1 MLSAMKEIFRRKYFI
16 SLSYMLIA
24 VVGVV
29 AWLNI
34 PMEMTPDLRLPSV
47 TVSYGWGST
56 SPEVMEQEITR
67 RVESVATRLRNVERI
82 RSVSQEGRSRVTIT
96 FEKGTPVE
104 YRVLELQ
111 EYLYGLS
118 DEFPPQVRRP
128 SISRSIPQELQA
140 QETFMAYSIS
150 GERSSRELF
159 QLATQQ
165 IRLQLLGLEGLADI
179 DIQGAEDPALTI
191 RFDTSLLE
199 RYDFDSR
206 QLMGE
211 IRERLNWRS
220 SGFVEQSSMRLSMLI
235 PPQFESLDDI
245 RQMKIAIP
253 NSMRQIKVGDIA
265 TVEIEDYPVKSLKRL
280 NGKPALTMLFVR
292 ESGSDAMGLA
302 ETVRNEMDRIEAS
315 LPNDVTIQLERD
327 STDDLR
333 EQFGDLQYQ
342 SAFSLLFVFV
352 ILLLFI
358 RRFRAPFV
366 ILGSILF
373 SLLMSLSILFFMNY
387 TLNVL
392 TLAGLTVALG
402 MIIDN
407 AVVVFEQLNPRLPI
421 DKEKRIDHVKNEL
434 PYTLVPVFGSTLTTV
449 GIFIPLFFAME
460 ELQLFLVPL
469 AISLTL
475 TLVCSVLIA
484 LSWIPYALI
493 WLVPATIKKEE
504 KPLKKRINRLVN
516 RVMVRFFYWRHKAR
530 WVFYIAFIAL
540 FGIPLFAIDEPDW
553 DDTNWPEF
561 TRSYFDN
568 RSDIDPW
575 VGGLTHKFFNET
587 YFGTP
592 WGGSQQERI
601 FINIRTPQGTPI
613 EEIDRM
619 VRNFET
625 IALPYMEAFDYF
637 EADISEYSGAR
648 LQFFIKDEYLFRNE
662 PYIFYS
668 EAIYLA
674 SRTGNSGISVS
685 GLGDG
690 HSTGF
695 GGGVSGQRITLRGF
709 SYDELLFL
717 AEDIATRLKRN
728 QRVREVDIH
737 SVGWGRNDMFQYVLN
752 LDEERL
758 SLKDLNRRNVLDAI
772 QLDVNP
778 ANSFG
783 VIELAGER
791 LYLMGSN
798 QAQTQYEEDFLD
810 RSRLSGTK
818 MFKISEVASL
828 TRERTMNQIIRDNQS
843 YSRTLTVDFLGPFRL
858 ASNYIESVLDQVPV
872 PVGASIQYGGGFF
885 SWGESEQ
892 LKNYLLLFFL
902 TVLCVWMIVS
912 ALLESWRDPI
922 VVLLAIPLSLIGVM
936 MGALYHD
943 INFDQG
949 AIAGTLLAVGV
960 VVNNSILLIHEKQ
973 RCRSLGIH
981 GFRSWVQ
988 VYRNKMRTVMITSL
1002 TTMGGLLPL
1011 IIFGTNDFWTDLA
1024 VVVIWGLGTSL
1035 TLILL
1040 LMGVWEK
1047 EPDLSASAVPD
1058 SVGS

>member
-1 MLSAMKEIFRRKYFI
+1 
-16 SLSYMLIA
+16 MLIA

-728 QRVREVDIH
+728 QRVKEVDIH